1 ESLRVGTNAG
11 KFLDRRQNVERRSI
25 AVRILA
31 EGECLRLLPPFTA
44 GDVGD
49 ELEQHVGR
57 NAERN
62 TVLKHRAQCAPA
74 DGKIRRRIDR
84 LDHRIYERRV
94 VSRVYPEAVA
104 DGVVEARLLKI
115 KLEVPCLLS
124 RARLVQPGTRLK
136 HGFDRIVARAATLG
150 R

>member
-1 ESLRVGTNAG
+1 G
-11 KFLDRRQNVERRSI
+11 
-25 AVRILA
+25 
-31 EGECLRLLPPFTA
+31 EGERKRGGGTSAGRTA
-44 GDVGD
+44 AWTPGAKG
-49 ELEQHVGR
+49 
-57 NAERN
+57 A
-62 TVLKHRAQCAPA
+62 AA

-150 R
+150 RRCGNGRAICNFGGRRWVRRLGGGWAAPV